1 MRSALTAHVLPTK
14 CLFLA
19 AFPVHGRSLG
29 VRCGGSLDLV
39 SLIPYQ
45 YGTASQYNLSVTSMS
60 IKSKHNT
67 THPNNNGRPIFHPK
81 ARHNHPSHRPRPPP
95 HRNRPLQRTLSI
107 LLNAPIYYG
116 GTQATLGPPSQIQ
129 FWVSLFSH
137 RPPQIPSDTYF
148 INNILKTRLNGY
160 SAVTDS
166 PCNGLIP
173 ELLDLYPKAV
183 VICTLRDPDA
193 WVRSKE
199 TVSSAALLC
208 LRALLDTRY
217 AAFPY
222 LNQGVAKAVSCALWS
237 A

>member
-1 MRSALTAHVLPTK
+1 MGAQSSIPKPGTTIQVIDRGLPRT
-14 CLFLA
+14 
-19 AFPVHGRSLG
+19 
-29 VRCGGSLDLV
+29 
-39 SLIPYQ
+39 
-45 YGTASQYNLSVTSMS
+45 GTASFS
-60 IKSKHNT
+60 
-67 THPNNNGRPIFHPK
+67 
-81 ARHNHPSHRPRPPP
+81 AA
-95 HRNRPLQRTLSI
+95 LSI

-116 GTQATLGPPSQIQ
+116 GTQATLGPPFQNQ
-129 FWVSLFSH
+129 FWVSLLSN

-208 LRALLDTRY
+208 LRALLDTRELC
-217 AAFPY
+217 FM
-222 LNQGVAKAVSCALWS
+222 VSLSLRCDS
-237 A
+237 IGSGT